1 MKKFFSLFIILS
13 FLLSLFAIQFE
24 IKLPNYDK
32 ENGVYKIYS
41 FEHLDKE
48 EITVVFWDEDHP
60 NPFIDL
66 VYDIYRFFKWGR
78 FYDIETFFISKN
90 SVIFEDDFSDS
101 FSYFQTENLHNF
113 KEIPFDE
120 FEKDG
125 NKIIIYVSTWNHMFS
140 NKPLPDTEYITY
152 FPGNLVG
159 TRSEVEKIYSW
170 KQNTKLKITFYLSLI
185 VLMLGVV
192 TIFFKVR
199 RNKAV
204 FFKVL
209 TTFTCLIIAFLNS
222 SGIEFLIVA
231 GLFFGLLGDLFLE
244 YENKFLFGMIAF
256 LVGHIFYSFGFGMK
270 FGIPNFNVF
279 IITLL
284 VLLILY
290 FGVLFKKVKGF
301 KLPIFIYVIV
311 IGIMFSF
318 TFAAGDIYYIRFLLP
333 LAGGLFVFSDF
344 LLAFQKF
351 VRKIRYSEI
360 IILGTY
366 FLAQLLIALSTI
378 F

>member
-1 MKKFFSLFIILS
+1 
-13 FLLSLFAIQFE
+13 
-24 IKLPNYDK
+24 
-32 ENGVYKIYS
+32 
-41 FEHLDKE
+41 
-48 EITVVFWDEDHP
+48 
-60 NPFIDL
+60 
-66 VYDIYRFFKWGR
+66 
-78 FYDIETFFISKN
+78 
-90 SVIFEDDFSDS
+90 
-101 FSYFQTENLHNF
+101 
-113 KEIPFDE
+113 
-120 FEKDG
+120 
-125 NKIIIYVSTWNHMFS
+125 
-140 NKPLPDTEYITY
+140 
-152 FPGNLVG
+152 
-159 TRSEVEKIYSW
+159 
-170 KQNTKLKITFYLSLI
+170 
-185 VLMLGVV
+185 MLGVV